1 MLKVHDYL
9 TIRTAHAQGES
20 KRSIARRLRRSQDTV
35 RAAVAS
41 ETGRPPP
48 YRRDKPAACPKLGPF
63 VGVIDAI
70 LSQDE
75 AAPVKQRHTA
85 MQVYRRLVAEHAY
98 RGGYDQVR
106 RHVARQR
113 RDRRH
118 IASPARFFSSTKSTV
133 YPAWV
138 NT

>member
-9 TIRTAHAQGES
+9 AIRTAHAQGES

-41 ETGRPPP
+41 ETGRPPS
-48 YRRDKPAACPKLGPF
+48 YRREKPVACPKLGPF

-70 LSQDE
+70 LAQDE

-113 RDRRH
+113 RDRLR
-118 IASPARFFSSTKSTV
+118 ARAPVAGCCSSSSHGSMER
-133 YPAWV
+133 PCS
-138 NT
+138 